1 MKAGELYD
9 LAQLIIPELTR
20 KAFTQFFNL
29 AMDKISR
36 EVRLKTN
43 TLKNITSVEQYEN
56 LPISS
61 AVKIDKV
68 SDLDQNIYWKVE
80 HGKLFIYDNNK
91 ELITNDTIGDHKL
104 EIEYWARIP
113 ETFKDITDQFLDI
126 IEEPVEPPINP
137 PNLKGEEPV
146 VIDVEKQWN
155 EQEGEIT
162 DMETQ
167 LCALYLM
174 LTELAGI
181 FPMTS
186 AIIELYAN
194 KFQYYFQNIKVKYNT
209 SASPA
214 IFKQVY
220 F

>member
-80 HGKLFIYDNNK
+80 HGKLLIYDDNK
-91 ELITNDTIGDHKL
+91 EPITNDTIKDHKL

-113 ETFKDITDQFLDI
+113 ETFKDIAAFTDQIL
-126 IEEPVEPPINP
+126 
-137 PNLKGEEPV
+137 
-146 VIDVEKQWN
+146 DVEKQWN

>member
-80 HGKLFIYDNNK
+80 HGKLLIYDDNK
-91 ELITNDTIGDHKL
+91 EPITNDTIKDHKL

-113 ETFKDITDQFLDI
+113 ETFKDITAFTDQIL
-126 IEEPVEPPINP
+126 
-137 PNLKGEEPV
+137 
-146 VIDVEKQWN
+146 DVEKQWS

>member
-80 HGKLFIYDNNK
+80 HGKLLIYDDNK
-91 ELITNDTIGDHKL
+91 EPITNDTIKDHKL

-113 ETFKDITDQFLDI
+113 EIFKDIAAFTDQILDI
-126 IEEPVEPPINP
+126 IEGE
-137 PNLKGEEPV
+137 EEPV
-146 VIDVEKQWN
+146 VIDVEKQWS

>member
-80 HGKLFIYDNNK
+80 HGKLLIYDDNK
-91 ELITNDTIGDHKL
+91 EPITNDTIKDHKL
-104 EIEYWARIP
+104 EIEYWVRIP
-113 ETFKDITDQFLDI
+113 ETFKDIAAFTDQIL
-126 IEEPVEPPINP
+126 
-137 PNLKGEEPV
+137 
-146 VIDVEKQWN
+146 DVEKQWS

-162 DMETQ
+162 NMETQ

>member
-91 ELITNDTIGDHKL
+91 ELITNDTIKDHKL

-113 ETFKDITDQFLDI
+113 ETFKDIAAFTDQIL
-126 IEEPVEPPINP
+126 
-137 PNLKGEEPV
+137 
-146 VIDVEKQWN
+146 DVEKQWS

>member
-80 HGKLFIYDNNK
+80 HGKLLIYDDNK
-91 ELITNDTIGDHKL
+91 EPITNDTIKDHKL

-113 ETFKDITDQFLDI
+113 ETFKDITAFTDQIL
-126 IEEPVEPPINP
+126 
-137 PNLKGEEPV
+137 
-146 VIDVEKQWN
+146 DVEKQWN

>member
-91 ELITNDTIGDHKL
+91 ELITNDTIKDHKL

-113 ETFKDITDQFLDI
+113 ETFKDITAFTDQIL
-126 IEEPVEPPINP
+126 
-137 PNLKGEEPV
+137 
-146 VIDVEKQWN
+146 DVEKQWS

>member
-91 ELITNDTIGDHKL
+91 ELITNDTIKDHKL

-113 ETFKDITDQFLDI
+113 EIFKDITALTDQILDI
-126 IEEPVEPPINP
+126 I
-137 PNLKGEEPV
+137 KGEEEPV

-167 LCALYLM
+167 LCALYLVNR
-174 LTELAGI
+174 I
-181 FPMTS
+181 S
-186 AIIELYAN
+186 W
-194 KFQYYFQNIKVKYNT
+194 NIPYDFCDN
-209 SASPA
+209 
-214 IFKQVY
+214 
-220 F
+220 

>member
-1 MKAGELYD
+1 
-9 LAQLIIPELTR
+9 
-20 KAFTQFFNL
+20 
-29 AMDKISR
+29 
-36 EVRLKTN
+36 
-43 TLKNITSVEQYEN
+43 
-56 LPISS
+56 
-61 AVKIDKV
+61 
-68 SDLDQNIYWKVE
+68 
-80 HGKLFIYDNNK
+80 
-91 ELITNDTIGDHKL
+91 
-104 EIEYWARIP
+104 
-113 ETFKDITDQFLDI
+113 
-126 IEEPVEPPINP
+126 
-137 PNLKGEEPV
+137 
-146 VIDVEKQWN
+146 
-155 EQEGEIT
+155 
-162 DMETQ
+162 METQ

>member
-80 HGKLFIYDNNK
+80 HGKLFIYDDNK
-91 ELITNDTIGDHKL
+91 EPITNDTIKDHKL

-113 ETFKDITDQFLDI
+113 ETFKDIAAFTDQIL
-126 IEEPVEPPINP
+126 
-137 PNLKGEEPV
+137 
-146 VIDVEKQWN
+146 DVEKQWN

>member
-80 HGKLFIYDNNK
+80 HGKLLIYDNNK
-91 ELITNDTIGDHKL
+91 ELITNDTIKDHKL

-113 ETFKDITDQFLDI
+113 EIFKDITAFTDQILDI
-126 IEEPVEPPINP
+126 I
-137 PNLKGEEPV
+137 KGEEEPV
-146 VIDVEKQWN
+146 VINVEKQWN

-194 KFQYYFQNIKVKYNT
+194 KFQHYFQNIKVKYNT